1 MDTKERVVVPA
12 ELQFL
17 VTVSREAPTA
27 SRLWASKSESWHL
40 IVNEAPS
47 SSKVQPSPPVS
58 GYELQPV
65 TSGSSHP

>member
-1 MDTKERVVVPA
+1 
-12 ELQFL
+12 
-17 VTVSREAPTA
+17 
-27 SRLWASKSESWHL
+27 L